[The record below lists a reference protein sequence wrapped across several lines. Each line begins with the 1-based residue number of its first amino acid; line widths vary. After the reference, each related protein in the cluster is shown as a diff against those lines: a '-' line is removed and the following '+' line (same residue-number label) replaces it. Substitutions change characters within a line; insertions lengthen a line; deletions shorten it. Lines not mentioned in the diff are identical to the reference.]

1 MSFNA
6 LGRSGESGSALLVNG
21 VLSRAPDRLYTVSG
35 DRPGDTGPS
44 R

>member
-1 MSFNA
+1 M
-6 LGRSGESGSALLVNG
+6 LWVETGESGSAFLESECV
-21 VLSRAPDRLYTVSG
+21 SRAPDRLYTVSG